1 MISCKLYLKHPMS
14 PGNGEFLIVMNFAFC
29 PRVGEVIQYGVQE
42 YSVEKVV
49 HSELGIALIVS
60 MSN

>member
-14 PGNGEFLIVMNFAFC
+14 PGNGEFLAVMNFSFC
-29 PRVGEVIQYGVQE
+29 PRIGESVQYFNQTYLVEDVI
-42 YSVEKVV
+42 

-60 MSN
+60 N